1 VTLWRQL
8 HVESAGGRRERTER
22 DRVVGPDRPHQPD
35 RDVLDDIVDA
45 AFTTDFSRGRIGR
58 PYVVGG
64 LLVCPGGLS
73 ESGFS
78 HRCRFVSLDG
88 QWCFEHPGVVVDRV
102 RWGAVG
108 PHGHRTMTSVT
119 LVAVCEGTVVEA
131 VRARIERGAHR
142 LVEALRFEVAG
153 GALVAAGRRGPRRP
167 PDWPEGRERGGAA
180 SGLETLART
189 DELLAE
195 IDELVGRPASR
206 RAGRSEGRRGERQGG
221 A

>member
-1 VTLWRQL
+1 M
-8 HVESAGGRRERTER
+8 
-22 DRVVGPDRPHQPD
+22 GPHHPRQPD
-35 RDVLDDIVDA
+35 RDVLDNIVEA
-45 AFTTDFSRGRIGR
+45 AFAIDFWRGRIGG

-102 RWGAVG
+102 RWGAGGPGG

-119 LVAVCEGTVVEA
+119 VVAVDESAAVES

-142 LVEALRFEVAG
+142 LVEAQRFEVVT
-153 GALVAAGRRGPRRP
+153 GALVPRGRRGPRRP
-167 PDWPEGRERGGAA
+167 VHWPDEREQGGAA
-180 SGLETLART
+180 VGLKTLTRT

-195 IDELVGRPASR
+195 IDELIGRSAPR
-206 RAGRSEGRRGERQGG
+206 RASSRDGRRQGR